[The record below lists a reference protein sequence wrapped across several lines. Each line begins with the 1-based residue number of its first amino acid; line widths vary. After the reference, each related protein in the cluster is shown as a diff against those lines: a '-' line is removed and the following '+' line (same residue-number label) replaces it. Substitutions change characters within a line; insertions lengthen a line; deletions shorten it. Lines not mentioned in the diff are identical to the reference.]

1 MKMKNLFLTFIFS
14 LAMTNLCFAAP
25 CVPPFSGEAGQTG
38 KRTAGG
44 DKGGAIDQTTFFM
57 TIEHNG
63 RKTDVKYTQ
72 FKSHGGTTIPDGGN
86 SHRLLLTYGASNDT
100 DDKNF
105 SFQGMIPVAEKG
117 TYTIPSDGTTFTLMT
132 SLFPDVP
139 IFLVRSGTYEI
150 TAVPQKGGF
159 VEGTF
164 SVVCD
169 NVKDDGSV
177 ETYTINGSFKLLR
190 Q

>member
-1 MKMKNLFLTFIFS
+1 MKNLFLTFIFS
-14 LAMTNLCFAAP
+14 ITVSSLCFGAP
-25 CVPPFSGEAGQTG
+25 FVPPASGETGQTG
-38 KRTAGG
+38 KRG
-44 DKGGAIDQTTFFM
+44 GGAIDQTTFFM

-63 RKTDVKYTQ
+63 QKTDVKYTQ
-72 FKSHGGTTIPDGGN
+72 FKSHGGTTIPDGGD
-86 SHRLLLTYGASNDT
+86 SHRLLLTYGASNDS
-100 DDKNF
+100 DEKSF
-105 SFQGMIPVAEKG
+105 SFQGMIPAAVKG
-117 TYTIPSDGTTFTLMT
+117 TYPMPNDGTSFTLMT
-132 SLFPDVP
+132 SLFPNVP
-139 IFLVRSGTYEI
+139 IFMVKSGTYEI